1 VTDDDPL
8 AGGDVQ
14 EAAGLSAAVDGEG
27 DTAAASML
35 GAFDV
40 DAIAAREVAD
50 VITGI
55 IAGMTKEALE
65 RALTP
70 ERVELMQARAE
81 AAVQRSFEED
91 SARTLVYGS
100 ADEWLRKYWRYTY
113 RRRVS
118 AKGQGTG
125 RWRADWWTVDEA
137 VQRIEAL
144 WRSWEASRLD
154 AGLGISAWW
163 ITTPNHTWP
172 PCYPQTDRSRER
184 QTRTCRANRCLTGPR
199 PSECSTPI
207 FRSSRSGSSPSP
219 KGIDLGNLLTSGP
232 VPARGERARPARRIG
247 GSRLPDQPPRHAC
260 EGAALHTDP
269 FATSPASPRAG
280 SLRRW
285 GVGQWTGHAERCAL
299 GDVFSGADRLVADE
313 CACATR
319 CGGR

>member
-1 VTDDDPL
+1 MTDDDPL

-14 EAAGLSAAVDGEG
+14 EAAGLLAAVEEDR
-27 DTAAASML
+27 DTAAASLL

-70 ERVELMQARAE
+70 ERVELMQDRAE

-91 SARTLVYGS
+91 SAPTLVYGS

-144 WRSWEASRLD
+144 WRGWEASRLD
-154 AGLGISAWW
+154 AGLGTSAWW
-163 ITTPNHTWP
+163 INHAEP
-172 PCYPQTDRSRER
+172 HMGALLATD
-184 QTRTCRANRCLTGPR
+184 G
-199 PSECSTPI
+199 
-207 FRSSRSGSSPSP
+207 
-219 KGIDLGNLLTSGP
+219 
-232 VPARGERARPARRIG
+232 
-247 GSRLPDQPPRHAC
+247 
-260 EGAALHTDP
+260 P
-269 FATSPASPRAG
+269 FAG
-280 SLRRW
+280 S
-285 GVGQWTGHAERCAL
+285 T
-299 GDVFSGADRLVADE
+299 DE
-313 CACATR
+313 NLPGEPLPYSDPP
-319 CGGR
+319 GGMFDSDKQT

>member
-1 VTDDDPL
+1 MTDDDPL

-163 ITTPNHTWP
+163 INHAEP
-172 PCYPQTDRSRER
+172 
-184 QTRTCRANRCLTGPR
+184 
-199 PSECSTPI
+199 
-207 FRSSRSGSSPSP
+207 
-219 KGIDLGNLLTSGP
+219 
-232 VPARGERARPARRIG
+232 
-247 GSRLPDQPPRHAC
+247 HM
-260 EGAALHTDP
+260 AALLSTDGP
-269 FATSPASPRAG
+269 FTGATDENLPGEPLPYRTPP
-280 SLRRW
+280 
-285 GVGQWTGHAERCAL
+285 VGMFDTDIQI
-299 GDVFSGADRLVADE
+299 
-313 CACATR
+313 
-319 CGGR
+319 